1 MTLLTEKQKTELI
14 RNTVD
19 EIMENLD
26 NFYYD
31 ELMLKAKQKQ
41 LIKFFTE
48 NFKLL
53 ELWTI
58 LDVGTN
64 CQFYWQNGTNLNSTR
79 IKQES
84 QSKQQEL
91 P

>member
-31 ELMLKAKQKQ
+31 ELLLKEKRKQ
-41 LIKFFTE
+41 LTKRLKFFFTE
-48 NFKLL
+48 NFELL
-53 ELWTI
+53 EL
-58 LDVGTN
+58 
-64 CQFYWQNGTNLNSTR
+64 
-79 IKQES
+79 
-84 QSKQQEL
+84 
-91 P
+91 

>member
-31 ELMLKAKQKQ
+31 ELMLKAKEKQ
-41 LIKFFTE
+41 LIKFFTD

-53 ELWTI
+53 EL
-58 LDVGTN
+58 
-64 CQFYWQNGTNLNSTR
+64 
-79 IKQES
+79 
-84 QSKQQEL
+84 
-91 P
+91 

>member
-1 MTLLTEKQKTELI
+1 MTLLTPKQKAELI

-31 ELMLKAKQKQ
+31 ELLLKAKRKQ
-41 LIKFFTE
+41 LIEFFTD

-53 ELWTI
+53 EL
-58 LDVGTN
+58 
-64 CQFYWQNGTNLNSTR
+64 
-79 IKQES
+79 
-84 QSKQQEL
+84 
-91 P
+91 

>member
-1 MTLLTEKQKTELI
+1 MTLLTEKQKAELI
-14 RNTVD
+14 KNTVD

-31 ELMLKAKQKQ
+31 ELLLKEKQKK

-53 ELWTI
+53 EL
-58 LDVGTN
+58 
-64 CQFYWQNGTNLNSTR
+64 
-79 IKQES
+79 
-84 QSKQQEL
+84 
-91 P
+91 

>member
-1 MTLLTEKQKTELI
+1 MTLLTEKQIGELI

-31 ELMLKAKQKQ
+31 ELMLKAKKKE
-41 LIKFFTE
+41 LIEFFIK

-53 ELWTI
+53 KL
-58 LDVGTN
+58 
-64 CQFYWQNGTNLNSTR
+64 
-79 IKQES
+79 
-84 QSKQQEL
+84 
-91 P
+91 

>member
-1 MTLLTEKQKTELI
+1 MSLLTDKQKTELI

-31 ELMLKAKQKQ
+31 ELMLKAKEKQ
-41 LIKFFTE
+41 LIKFFTD

-53 ELWTI
+53 ELW
-58 LDVGTN
+58 DVN
-64 CQFYWQNGTNLNSTR
+64 FVKNQFVIQLTLLKSLKCVV
-79 IKQES
+79 IVE
-84 QSKQQEL
+84 
-91 P
+91 

>member
-1 MTLLTEKQKTELI
+1 MTLLTEKQKAELI

-31 ELMLKAKQKQ
+31 ELLLEAKKKQ

-53 ELWTI
+53 GL
-58 LDVGTN
+58 
-64 CQFYWQNGTNLNSTR
+64 
-79 IKQES
+79 
-84 QSKQQEL
+84 
-91 P
+91 

>member
-19 EIMENLD
+19 EIIENLD

-31 ELMLKAKQKQ
+31 ELILKAKKKN

-48 NFKLL
+48 NFNLL
-53 ELWTI
+53 EL
-58 LDVGTN
+58 
-64 CQFYWQNGTNLNSTR
+64 
-79 IKQES
+79 
-84 QSKQQEL
+84 
-91 P
+91 

>member
-14 RNTVD
+14 RNTVE

-31 ELMLKAKQKQ
+31 ELMLKEKRKN

-53 ELWTI
+53 EL
-58 LDVGTN
+58 
-64 CQFYWQNGTNLNSTR
+64 
-79 IKQES
+79 
-84 QSKQQEL
+84 
-91 P
+91 

>member
-1 MTLLTEKQKTELI
+1 MTLLTEKQQTELI
-14 RNTVD
+14 KNTVE

-31 ELMLKAKQKQ
+31 ELMLKAKQKK

-53 ELWTI
+53 DL
-58 LDVGTN
+58 
-64 CQFYWQNGTNLNSTR
+64 
-79 IKQES
+79 
-84 QSKQQEL
+84 
-91 P
+91 

>member
-1 MTLLTEKQKTELI
+1 MSLLTEKQKNELI

-31 ELMLKAKQKQ
+31 ELMLKAKEKQ
-41 LIKFFTE
+41 LIKFFTD

-53 ELWTI
+53 EL
-58 LDVGTN
+58 
-64 CQFYWQNGTNLNSTR
+64 
-79 IKQES
+79 
-84 QSKQQEL
+84 
-91 P
+91 

>member
-31 ELMLKAKQKQ
+31 ELMLKAKKKK
-41 LIKFFTE
+41 LIRYFE
-48 NFKLL
+48 GNFKDL
-53 ELWTI
+53 EL
-58 LDVGTN
+58 
-64 CQFYWQNGTNLNSTR
+64 
-79 IKQES
+79 
-84 QSKQQEL
+84 
-91 P
+91 

>member
-1 MTLLTEKQKTELI
+1 MSLLTDKQKTELI

-31 ELMLKAKQKQ
+31 ELLLKEKRKK
-41 LIKFFTE
+41 LIKFLTE

-53 ELWTI
+53 EL
-58 LDVGTN
+58 
-64 CQFYWQNGTNLNSTR
+64 
-79 IKQES
+79 
-84 QSKQQEL
+84 
-91 P
+91 

>member
-31 ELMLKAKQKQ
+31 ELLLKAKEKS
-41 LIKFFTE
+41 LIKFFTD

-53 ELWTI
+53 EL
-58 LDVGTN
+58 
-64 CQFYWQNGTNLNSTR
+64 
-79 IKQES
+79 
-84 QSKQQEL
+84 
-91 P
+91 

>member
-1 MTLLTEKQKTELI
+1 MSLLTDKQKTELI

-31 ELMLKAKQKQ
+31 ELLLKEKRKK
-41 LIKFFTE
+41 LIKFLTE

-53 ELWTI
+53 ELW
-58 LDVGTN
+58 DANFVKN
-64 CQFYWQNGTNLNSTR
+64 QFVIHLMLLKPLKCVV
-79 IKQES
+79 IVE
-84 QSKQQEL
+84 
-91 P
+91 